1 MVRPTPGHRPYR
13 GGQLIP
19 RRNPPTDAEARAWA
33 EVLVH
38 RRHLYAAVA
47 APNGQWLVQP
57 APAAPVRV
65 LDGPAAVLD
74 LTAQIQRRIR
84 TPKARGR

>member
-1 MVRPTPGHRPYR
+1 MS
-13 GGQLIP
+13 

-33 EVLVH
+33 EVLVR

-47 APNGQWLVQP
+47 APNGQWLVQS

-65 LDGPAAVLD
+65 LTGPVAVVALA
-74 LTAQIQRRIR
+74 AQIQRRIR
-84 TPKARGR
+84 TAEARGR